1 MCSNV
6 ALRKRSLPSGLSLI
20 DKASQSSQTCR
31 LGENDTCLN
40 QKSVNT
46 TILSSTFLLTLL
58 LAIGLFFFIRASV
71 KDRTQ
76 QVQLLSSE
84 PEESLLTRLQQYFDQ
99 RAYRV
104 AAVDAATNQVTFQGL
119 VRPSWFLAI
128 FLTAIAACGI
138 LCLSLVLSLLYPK
151 LSSVFFALILLAP
164 TAGVFYW
171 NKAGRSEQVLLKVEA
186 VPKQN
191 TDSQSLITVTA
202 HRDELIELQQALKL
216 KPLT

>member
-1 MCSNV
+1 M
-6 ALRKRSLPSGLSLI
+6 
-20 DKASQSSQTCR
+20 
-31 LGENDTCLN
+31 
-40 QKSVNT
+40 NT

-76 QVQLLSSE
+76 QVQLLSCE
-84 PEESLLTRLQQYFDQ
+84 PEESLLTRLQQYFDR

-104 AAVDAATNQVTFQGL
+104 AAVDAATNQVTFQGF

-128 FLTAIAACGI
+128 FLTTLAACGI

-151 LSSVFFALILLAP
+151 LSSVFLGLILLAP
-164 TAGVFYW
+164 AAGVFYW

-186 VPKQN
+186 MPEPD

>member
-1 MCSNV
+1 MCSSV
-6 ALRKRSLPSGLSLI
+6 ALTIAYRQGFIRC
-20 DKASQSSQTCR
+20 TNCR

-76 QVQLLSSE
+76 QMQLLSCE

-104 AAVDAATNQVTFQGL
+104 AAVDAATNQVTFQGF

-128 FLTAIAACGI
+128 FLTVIAACGI

-164 TAGVFYW
+164 AAGVFYW

-186 VPKQN
+186 APNQD

-202 HRDELIELQQALKL
+202 HRDELIELQESLKL